1 MDSTPQPSFE
11 GPLTRLAPVAQWL
24 FLVALTVAFAGI
36 MLYGTL
42 PAALLIGPM
51 LAAVAT
57 GAMGARIRVPGLGF
71 ASAQTLVGLLIGGSL
86 EPAIIASFADIWPI
100 LLLSVLVTVAAS
112 SFLGFLVSRW
122 RILPGTT
129 AVWGSAPGAATAMVL
144 MAGAFGADARLVA
157 FMQYLRVIF
166 VTVAAALIARLWV
179 DTSGVEMPATDW
191 FPPIGLAAFAITL
204 VTALAGGLF
213 GRLVRFPAPFFLGG
227 MVAGA
232 LVHLGGGLPLELP
245 PWLMGASYMMVGWT
259 IGLKFDR
266 ALLRTAFRA
275 LPQVVLSV
283 LALMA
288 LCGAL
293 GWFLHVEWG
302 IDPLT
307 AYLATSPGGMDSVA
321 IIAAAASQNVNLSFI
336 MAVQM
341 ARFLFVLLAGP
352 PISRLVARW
361 AGP

>member
-1 MDSTPQPSFE
+1 MDSTPPPSFE
-11 GPLTRLAPVAQWL
+11 GPLTRLVPVAQWPVL
-24 FLVALTVAFAGI
+24 LAFTVGFAGL
-36 MLYGTL
+36 MLFGEL

-51 LAAVAT
+51 LAAVLAGVL
-57 GAMGARIRVPGLGF
+57 GAKIRVPGLAF
-71 ASAQTLVGLLIGGSL
+71 ACAQALVGLLIGGSL
-86 EPAIIASFADIWPI
+86 EPEILASFADIWPI
-100 LLLSVLVTVAAS
+100 LILAVVTTVSAS
-112 SFLGFLVSRW
+112 SLLGFLVSRW
-122 RILPGTT
+122 KILPGTT

-144 MAGAFGADARLVA
+144 MAGAFGADQRLVA

-166 VTVAAALIARLWV
+166 VTVAAAFIARFWV
-179 DTSGVEMPATDW
+179 DVSSVDAPGIVW
-191 FPPIGLAAFAITL
+191 FPPVNGEGLFI
-204 VTALAGGLF
+204 TALL
-213 GRLVRFPAPFFLGG
+213 

-232 LVHLGGGLPLELP
+232 IVGRVLRFPSPYFLGGLLVGALAHLGGGLALELP
-245 PWLMGASYMMVGWT
+245 PWLMGAAYLTVGWS

-266 ALLRTAFRA
+266 PLLATAMKA
-275 LPQVVLSV
+275 MPQVVLSIV
-283 LALMA
+283 ALM
-288 LCGAL
+288 LFCGGLA
-293 GWFLHVEWG
+293 WFLHVEWG

-352 PISRLVARW
+352 PISRMVARW

>member
-1 MDSTPQPSFE
+1 
-11 GPLTRLAPVAQWL
+11 
-24 FLVALTVAFAGI
+24 
-36 MLYGTL
+36 
-42 PAALLIGPM
+42 
-51 LAAVAT
+51 
-57 GAMGARIRVPGLGF
+57 GF

-100 LLLSVLVTVAAS
+100 LLLTVLVTVAAS

-227 MVAGA
+227 M
-232 LVHLGGGLPLELP
+232 
-245 PWLMGASYMMVGWT
+245 
-259 IGLKFDR
+259 
-266 ALLRTAFRA
+266 
-275 LPQVVLSV
+275 
-283 LALMA
+283 
-288 LCGAL
+288 
-293 GWFLHVEWG
+293 
-302 IDPLT
+302 
-307 AYLATSPGGMDSVA
+307 
-321 IIAAAASQNVNLSFI
+321 
-336 MAVQM
+336 
-341 ARFLFVLLAGP
+341 
-352 PISRLVARW
+352 
-361 AGP
+361 